1 MPRIAME
8 TQHIAGSTFSFSGA
22 GLEALGAPEYTLVQ
36 INVDA
41 TSSTIGFSDELLRML
56 ITAVEACRK
65 SPRSSNLLLRACMF
79 NSHIGVQE
87 LHGFIPLKDID
98 TSTYP
103 QFKPY
108 GMTNLFEASYIGVGS
123 VVDYGS
129 KLMENDFLAN
139 AIVFDITDGANNQGG
154 ATTRMIAAKKEEAK
168 REEKLESL
176 IHLLVGINA
185 AQYRNE
191 LEQFQREAEIDKYI
205 DAGDATPQNLARL
218 AAFVSQSVSSQS
230 QALGTGGP
238 SQNISATI

>member
-8 TQHIAGSTFSFSGA
+8 TQHIAGSTYSFSGL
-22 GLEALGAPEYTLVQ
+22 GMEALGATEYTLVQ

-41 TSSTIGFSDELLRML
+41 TGSTIAFSDELLRML

-65 SPRSSNLLLRACMF
+65 SPRSINLLLRVCMF
-79 NSHIGVQE
+79 NSLIGVQE

-98 TSTYP
+98 TSTY

-108 GMTNLFEASYIGVGS
+108 GMTNLFEASYFGVVS

-139 AIVFDITDGANNQGG
+139 AIIFDITDGANNQGG
-154 ATTRMIAAKKEEAK
+154 ATTRMIVAKKEEAQ

-176 IHLLVGINA
+176 MHLLVGINA
-185 AQYRNE
+185 TEYRNE

-205 DAGDATPQNLARL
+205 DAGDATPENLAKL
-218 AAFVSQSVSSQS
+218 ATFVSQSVSSQS
-230 QALGTGGP
+230 QALGTGG
-238 SQNISATI
+238 SSKTISATI